1 MMEEQTVWT
10 SETFGTETHTIWTAA
25 GGSPPLVTVSD
36 GNVVLWQLDRIEKM
50 LKEVL
55 RLLKKREK

>member
-1 MMEEQTVWT
+1 MEEQTAWT
-10 SETFGTETHTIWTAA
+10 SETLSPETHTVWTTV